1 MKIKEINLGELDYPY
16 LLSQIYSPPKKL
28 YVLGNAQILRE
39 KSIAIVG
46 CRDAS
51 NYGKNITKELAYNL
65 GKNNIITVS
74 GLAKGIDTF
83 CHIGSVE
90 AGARTIAVV
99 AHGLDM
105 IYPKENRN
113 LAIRILKS
121 GGAIVSEYDLGKKP
135 LKQNFPARNRLISGL
150 AESTVVVE
158 AKKESGSLIT
168 ANFALNEGRDVYAVP
183 GNINNANSEGT
194 NELIKNGAN
203 VLTSYRDL
211 LNVEILRKL

>member
-1 MKIKEINLGELDYPY
+1 MKVQEINLGELSYPY

-28 YVLGNAQILRE
+28 YVLGNLEILRE
-39 KSIAIVG
+39 DCIAIVG

-51 NYGKNITKELAYNL
+51 TYGKNIAKNLAYKL
-65 GKNNIITVS
+65 SKENIITVS

-90 AGARTIAVV
+90 AKSRTIAVV

-105 IYPKENRN
+105 IYPRENRN
-113 LAIRILKS
+113 LAINILKH
-121 GGAIVSEYDLGKKP
+121 GGAIVSEYCLGEKP
-135 LKQNFPARNRLISGL
+135 LKQNFPARNRIISGL
-150 AESTVVVE
+150 SRSVVVVE

-168 ANFALNEGRDVYAVP
+168 ANFALNEGRNVFAVP
-183 GNINNANSEGT
+183 GNLNSKNSEGT
-194 NELIKNGAN
+194 NELIKYGAN

-211 LNVEILRKL
+211 LVMHN

>member
-1 MKIKEINLGELDYPY
+1 MKIQEINLGELDYPY

-46 CRDAS
+46 CRNAS
-51 NYGKNITKELAYNL
+51 NYGKSVARDLAYNL
-65 GKNNIITVS
+65 GKENIITVS
-74 GLAKGIDTF
+74 GLARGIDTY

-90 AGARTIAVV
+90 ANARTIAVL

-113 LAIRILKS
+113 LAIKILNL
-121 GGAIVSEYDLGKKP
+121 GGALVSEYKIGDKP
-135 LKQNFPARNRLISGL
+135 LKQNFPARNRIISGL
-150 AESTVVVE
+150 SETTVVVE

-168 ANFALNEGRDVYAVP
+168 ANFALNEGRNVFAVP
-183 GNINNANSEGT
+183 GNVNSKNSEGT

-203 VLTSYRDL
+203 ALTSYCDL
-211 LNVEILRKL
+211 L

>member
-1 MKIKEINLGELDYPY
+1 MKMQEINLGDINYPY

-28 YVLGNAQILRE
+28 YVLGNKEILRE
-39 KSIAIVG
+39 NSISIVG

-51 NYGKNITKELAYNL
+51 YYGKNIAKNLAYNL

-74 GLAKGIDTF
+74 GLARGIDTY
-83 CHIGSVE
+83 CHLGSIE
-90 AGARTIAVV
+90 ANARTIAVV

-113 LAIRILKS
+113 LAIKILEK
-121 GGAIVSEYDLGKKP
+121 GGAIVSEYNIGTKP
-135 LKQNFPARNRLISGL
+135 LKRNFIARNRIISGL
-150 AESTVVVE
+150 SKSIVVIE
-158 AKKESGSLIT
+158 AKKKSGSLIT

-183 GNINNANSEGT
+183 GNINNINSEGT

-203 VLTSYRDL
+203 LLTNYLDL
-211 LNVEILRKL
+211 TY

>member
-1 MKIKEINLGELDYPY
+1 MKIQEINLGELDYPY

-46 CRDAS
+46 CREAS
-51 NYGKNITKELAYNL
+51 NYGKNITKELAYHL

-113 LAIRILKS
+113 LAIRILKC
-121 GGAIVSEYDLGKKP
+121 GGAIVSEYNIGEKP
-135 LKQNFPARNRLISGL
+135 LKQNFPARNRIISGL

-168 ANFALNEGRDVYAVP
+168 ANFALNEGRNVFAVP
-183 GNINNANSEGT
+183 GNINSKNSEGT

-203 VLTSYRDL
+203 VLTSYKDL
-211 LNVEILRKL
+211 FNN

>member
-1 MKIKEINLGELDYPY
+1 MKIQEINLGELDYTY

-46 CRDAS
+46 CRNAS
-51 NYGKNITKELAYNL
+51 NYGKSVARDLAYNL
-65 GKNNIITVS
+65 GKENIITVS
-74 GLAKGIDTF
+74 GLARGIDTY

-90 AGARTIAVV
+90 ANARTIAVL

-113 LAIRILKS
+113 LAIKILNL
-121 GGAIVSEYDLGKKP
+121 GGALVSEYKIGEKP
-135 LKQNFPARNRLISGL
+135 LKQNFPARNRIISGL
-150 AESTVVVE
+150 SETTVVVE
-158 AKKESGSLIT
+158 AEKESGSLIT
-168 ANFALNEGRDVYAVP
+168 ANFALNEGRNVFAVP
-183 GNINNANSEGT
+183 GNVNSKNSEGT

-203 VLTSYRDL
+203 ALTSYCDL
-211 LNVEILRKL
+211 L

>member
-1 MKIKEINLGELDYPY
+1 MKIQEINLGELDYPY

-46 CRDAS
+46 CREAS

-113 LAIRILKS
+113 LAIRILNC
-121 GGAIVSEYDLGKKP
+121 GGAIVSEYNIGEKP
-135 LKQNFPARNRLISGL
+135 LKQNFPARNRIISGL

-168 ANFALNEGRDVYAVP
+168 ANFALNEGRNVFAVL
-183 GNINNANSEGT
+183 GNINSKNSEGT

-203 VLTSYRDL
+203 VLTSYQDL
-211 LNVEILRKL
+211 FNN